1 MSTQSIELEVQ
12 KRDRLGTRA
21 SRRMRR
27 DGQLP
32 AVVYGHQ
39 QEPLS
44 VVLPLKT
51 TVEHIQH
58 GNHLFNLKLDGNSEQ
73 VLIKDVQYDHLGM
86 EVLHVDFFRV
96 NLDEE
101 VHSEVPVH
109 LIGEARG
116 VRAGGILTQMRDTI
130 EVVAKVRDL
139 PDEIRINIS
148 DMEIGQALHIGEV
161 TLPEGVK
168 LPEQEAD
175 FTVAMIAAPKLRGDD
190 EVATETGEE
199 PEIINR
205 KPAEEEEAEEPK
217 KK

>member
-12 KRDRLGTRA
+12 KREQLGTRA

-44 VVLPLKT
+44 VTLPLKA
-51 TVEHIQH
+51 TVEHLQH
-58 GNHLFNLKLDGNSEQ
+58 GNHLFNLKFDGASEQ
-73 VLIKDVQYDHLGM
+73 VLIKDVQYDHLGV
-86 EVLHVDFFRV
+86 ELLHIDFFRV

-101 VHSEVPVH
+101 VHSEVPV
-109 LIGEARG
+109 LLVGEAVG

-130 EVVAKVRDL
+130 EVIAKVRDL
-139 PDEIRINIS
+139 PDEIRINVS
-148 DMEIGQALHIGEV
+148 ALEIGSALHIGEV
-161 TLPEGVK
+161 KLPDGVK
-168 LPEQEAD
+168 LPEHEAD
-175 FTVAMIAAPKLRGDD
+175 FTIAMVAAPKLRGDD
-190 EVATETGEE
+190 EVEPETGAE
-199 PEIINR
+199 PEIINQ
-205 KPAEEEEAEEPK
+205 KPVEPKAEEPK